1 MNHSNSCADDFFLHW
16 ALGHCLDI
24 TGFPACI
31 PPIILLCTPLPLHRQ
46 PSNQTNCHW
55 PSTQAT
61 SHTQHTHHVVQSDA
75 PDANAPFRLLWGI
88 PDPVPRPRLANNPS
102 CTRRKRHKIA
112 ENSTLL
118 PVHENSMCLTPR
130 KLRYVT
136 APPISTRELVLVRL
150 GCMCRWT
157 PLSPGRLASDSTP

>member
-1 MNHSNSCADDFFLHW
+1 MYSAYHTSLYSSTTFIANRQIKQIATRHQLKQIPILNTPAMLYNHMRQMQMLLFACFGVSPTQSL
-16 ALGHCLDI
+16 ALASL
-24 TGFPACI
+24 T
-31 PPIILLCTPLPLHRQ
+31 
-46 PSNQTNCHW
+46 
-55 PSTQAT
+55 
-61 SHTQHTHHVVQSDA
+61 
-75 PDANAPFRLLWGI
+75 
-88 PDPVPRPRLANNPS
+88 NPS

-118 PVHENSMCLTPR
+118 PVSGNSMCLTPR

-157 PLSPGRLASDSTP
+157 PLSPGRLASDSTLVDE

>member
-1 MNHSNSCADDFFLHW
+1 MYSTYHTSLYSLYHF
-16 ALGHCLDI
+16 
-24 TGFPACI
+24 
-31 PPIILLCTPLPLHRQ
+31 HRQ

-55 PSTQAT
+55 PSTRAN
-61 SHTQHTHHVVQSDA
+61 SHTQHTRHVVQSDA

-118 PVHENSMCLTPR
+118 PVPQNSMCLTPR
-130 KLRYVT
+130 KPRYVT

-157 PLSPGRLASDSTP
+157 PLSPGRLASDSTLVDE